1 MKKNLLWWK
10 SMGSMLL
17 VALALCLTQ
26 AAYAQTATV
35 TGKVVDADNQ
45 EPIIGALVKVVGTA
59 TVVSTDVD
67 GAFSVSAASSATL
80 EIKFLG
86 YTTQQVAVNGRSNVG
101 TITLAPDAQELEQVV
116 ITGYGGTQNR
126 ATMTNSVSK
135 LDTKALENRVM
146 SNVGTALQGNIP
158 GLAVTNYS
166 GKPGTAPT
174 IVLRG
179 GATITGD
186 NNAALVIVDGV
197 VRSMDGLNPADI
209 ESMDVLKDA
218 ASTAIYGAR
227 ANGGVI
233 LITTKSGKQGR
244 AQVSY
249 NFKSGWNFART
260 GYNFVGA
267 EDYLYYN
274 RLGAK
279 YTYEDALLGGTTGNS
294 RTLFNVDGSNGY
306 GTTQS
311 WFDTK
316 YLAGNE
322 ALYAQGGWQKMTDP
336 YSGKE
341 LIYKDYQGQI
351 TDAAFNNPSFTQD
364 HHLSLSGGN
373 DKGTFLASFGY
384 YNEDGQVK
392 NTKFERFTGAV
403 NGSYKIRDN
412 FKVTGS
418 ADFSLNK
425 APNMWLGEAQLFYR
439 SMSLWPTW
447 NPWLEDG
454 SPASGVSSA
463 DGNPLYWSDKLLR
476 DNQTTRTTFALGI
489 NWNIIPQLTLAANA
503 SIYYFSN
510 VQQDFDKETKTQNSA
525 TSNTV
530 RNARAYHRNEFQ
542 QQYNAT
548 LTYKN
553 TWADKHNFDA
563 MVGGEIL
570 FWDRF
575 ISEAKSKL
583 APTDEIPTLN
593 AGSEANG
600 VPSSEKTANGLMSV
614 FGRINYNYE
623 QKYLFSAVARVDGTS
638 KLSDNRWGFFPGV
651 SAGWN
656 LHNESWYRDSKMA
669 DVVSMIKPRVSYGV
683 NGNIAG
689 LTDFEVFGL
698 YGVQT
703 AYNGAKGYLN
713 TGLVNGGLRWERS
726 TALEVGLDLALFS
739 NRLML
744 SVNYYNRVTSD
755 LLTNLALPGYTGF
768 STYRTNLGT
777 LQNQGFEAELRY
789 SIFRNPEGWSWDVS
803 ANVATVAN
811 KILQL
816 PTNGNE
822 NNRQGGYQV
831 WDQSQQKAVWVGGYQ
846 EGRILGEMVAYKF
859 DGLYRTQAELN
870 AAGNLYDQIG
880 VLYGPTAW
888 ANLANKKGAQP
899 ISLGD
904 ARWAD
909 LNGDNKITELD
920 REVVGN
926 IFPNVTGGFAT
937 NVSYKWLSLSARFDF
952 ALGHTIYNDLIAR
965 SLGQYQGNFNVI
977 DLVKDSWSPDNIN
990 AKYPKFYYADQ
1001 QAKKNYT
1008 RSNNANPVANNNS
1021 SQLYE
1026 KGDYLCLREVTLN
1039 FTLPKRWMEAI
1050 KMQNI
1055 NVYVTGQNL
1064 IYFTQYSG
1072 TNPEPVVSTAGGA
1085 VPGVDQGRYPIPRT
1099 VVLGLNLT
1107 F

>member
-1 MKKNLLWWK
+1 MKKNLLRWK
-10 SMGSMLL
+10 VLGSTLL
-17 VALALCLTQ
+17 MAVVLCFSQ
-26 AAYAQTATV
+26 AVHAQTSSV
-35 TGKVVDADNQ
+35 TGKVIGADNQ
-45 EPIIGALVKVVGTA
+45 EPVIGALVKVVGTS

-67 GAFSVSAASSATL
+67 GAFAVQAASNATL
-80 EIKFLG
+80 EVGFLG
-86 YTTQQVAVNGRSNVG
+86 YKPQQVAVAGRSNVG
-101 TITLAPDAQELEQVV
+101 TISLEPDAQELEQIV
-116 ITGYGGTQNR
+116 ITGYGGTQSR

-146 SNVGTALQGNIP
+146 SNVGSALQGNIP

-179 GATITGD
+179 GATITGE
-186 NNAALVIVDGV
+186 NNGALVIVDGV
-197 VRSMDGLNPADI
+197 VRSMDGLNPSDI

-233 LITTKSGKQGR
+233 LITTKSGKSGR
-244 AQVSY
+244 TQVSY
-249 NFKSGWNFART
+249 NFKSGWNYARK
-260 GYNFVGA
+260 GYNFLGA
-267 EDYLYYN
+267 EDYIYYN
-274 RLGAK
+274 RLGNK
-279 YTYEDALLGGTTGNS
+279 YAYDDALPGGTAAKS
-294 RTLFNVDGSNGY
+294 RNIGAVDGTAGY
-306 GTTQS
+306 GTATS
-311 WFDTK
+311 WIDLK

-322 ALYAQGGWQKMTDP
+322 TLFAQGGWQQMKDP
-336 YSGKE
+336 YTGKQ
-341 LIYKDYQGQI
+341 LIFKDYQGQL
-351 TDAAFNNPSFTQD
+351 TDAAFNDPSFTQD

-384 YNEDGQVK
+384 YNEQGQVK
-392 NTKFERFTGAV
+392 STQFERFTGAV

-425 APNMWLGEAQLFYR
+425 APDLWVGEAQMFYR

-447 NPWLEDG
+447 NPWDAEG
-454 SPASGVSSA
+454 NPTSGAGTA
-463 DGNPLYWSDKLLR
+463 DGNPLYFADKLLR
-476 DNQTTRTTFALGI
+476 DNQTMRTTFATGI
-489 NWNIIPQLTLAANA
+489 SWNIIPQLTLAANA
-503 SIYYFSN
+503 SIYYLNNNKQS
-510 VQQDFDKETKTQNSA
+510 FDKEFKLQNQGV
-525 TSNTV
+525 SNTT
-530 RNARAYHRNEFQ
+530 RAASFGLQSDFQ

-553 TWADKHNFDA
+553 TWNNKHNFDA
-563 MVGGEIL
+563 MVGGEML
-570 FWDRF
+570 FWERMLASGDGN
-575 ISEAKSKL
+575 L
-583 APTDEIPTLN
+583 APTDEIHTLN
-593 AGSEANG
+593 A
-600 VPSSEKTANGLMSV
+600 SSDNYKASSSKTSNGLVSV
-614 FGRINYNYE
+614 FGRVNYNYE

-656 LHNESWYRDSKMA
+656 LHNESWYRGSKMA
-669 DVVSMIKPRVSYGV
+669 DVVSMIKPRISYGV

-689 LTDFEVFGL
+689 LSDFEAFGL
-698 YGVQT
+698 YGTQT
-703 AYNGAKGYLN
+703 NYNANKGYLN

-726 TALEVGLDLALFS
+726 TALEVGLDVALFN
-739 NRLML
+739 NRLTL
-744 SVNYYNRVTSD
+744 SVDYYNRITTD
-755 LLTNLALPGYTGF
+755 LLTDLNLPGYTGF
-768 STYRTNLGT
+768 STFKTNLGT
-777 LQNQGFEAELRY
+777 FQNQGFEAELRY
-789 SIFRNPEGWSWDVS
+789 NIFRNPEGWSWDVS
-803 ANVATVAN
+803 ANIATVAN

-816 PTNGNE
+816 PTNGNA
-822 NNRQGGYQV
+822 NNRQGGFEV
-831 WDQSQQKAVWVGGYQ
+831 WDPAQGKAVWVGGNQ
-846 EGRILGEMVAYKF
+846 EGQRIGDMVGYKF
-859 DGLYRTQAELN
+859 NGLYRTQEELN

-880 VLYGPTAW
+880 QLYGPAAW
-888 ANLANKKGAQP
+888 AALEKKTGAQA

-909 LNGDNKITELD
+909 LNGDNKITALD

-937 NVSYKWLSLSARFDF
+937 NVSYKWVSLSARFDF
-952 ALGHTIYNDLIAR
+952 ALGHTIYNDLLAR
-965 SLGQYQGNFNVI
+965 SLGQYQGAFNIV
-977 DLVKDSWSPDNIN
+977 DVVKDSWSPENIN
-990 AKYPKFYYADQ
+990 AQYPKFYYADQ
-1001 QAKKNYT
+1001 LAKKNYT
-1008 RSNNANPVANNNS
+1008 RSNNAGVAANNNS

-1064 IYFTQYSG
+1064 IYFTEYSG

-1085 VPGVDQGRYPIPRT
+1085 VAGVDQGRYPIPRT